1 MQLQLFF
8 VLITTI
14 ICVYMNH
21 KVYKDNTLNRR
32 LFYLVI
38 GIWVLL
44 ILLSTLTYNNT
55 LSLSLKTTCL
65 LCLGNIALT
74 IGFCLYRYRPI
85 KMSILKKFLSSR
97 KIKFNVNF
105 NILFSIIQVILCMIF
120 IYYFIK
126 YQYLLRNLG
135 IEMSR
140 MIKFELGLLFSNKIE
155 SYIFQYLFT
164 PLLYISI
171 FFYCI
176 KIFDG
181 EKYNKKILILLFV
194 NILLYSLIGQGRMIY
209 FQLLLILIIF
219 IFKKICTNSELIVNN
234 FYKIGIFFG
243 FLIVMLFFIS
253 LIRMGFTLE
262 NISRVPEYFNRA
274 VSQAFIY
281 FTGPFKGLDYY
292 INQVSTTGNFFP
304 GQFTFYV
311 FFNPIEKL
319 FQIIGLSINYDNP
332 MIHLQQYIPLSQYL
346 SFNALFTYYINFYMD
361 FSYFGFI
368 IMPLILGYF
377 MAFLFSKINSKSIS
391 IRLFVFF
398 NFTNLIMGILRWEY
412 QNFDVFFTIVII
424 LIIYFL
430 EQDGAHAKIHL

>member
-1 MQLQLFF
+1 MQLQVFF

-14 ICVYMNH
+14 ICVYMDY

-55 LSLSLKTTCL
+55 TSLSLKTTCL

-74 IGFCLYRYRPI
+74 TGFCLYKYRPL
-85 KMSILKKFLSSR
+85 KMNRLKKFLSS
-97 KIKFNVNF
+97 KKYKFNVNF

-126 YQYLLRNLG
+126 YQYLLKNLG

-140 MIKFELGLLFSNKIE
+140 MIKFELGLLFSNRIE
-155 SYIFQYLFT
+155 SYIFQYLIT

-181 EKYNKKILILLFV
+181 EKYDKKILILLLI

-209 FQLLLILIIF
+209 FQLVLILLIF
-219 IFKKICTNSELIVNN
+219 IFKKICTNSKLIVNN
-234 FYKIGIFFG
+234 FYKIGIVFG
-243 FLIVMLFFIS
+243 FLIIMLFFIS
-253 LIRMGFTLE
+253 FMRMGFTLE
-262 NISRVPEYFNRA
+262 NINKVPEYFNRA
-274 VSQAFIY
+274 LSQAFIY

-292 INQVSTTGNFFP
+292 INQVSATGNFFP
-304 GQFTFYV
+304 GEFTFYV
-311 FFNPIEKL
+311 FFNPIQKL
-319 FQIIGLSINYDNP
+319 FQTIGLPINYDNP
-332 MIHLQQYIPLSQYL
+332 MIYLQQYIPLSQYL

-361 FSYFGFI
+361 FSCIGFI
-368 IMPLILGYF
+368 FMPLILGYF

-391 IRLFVFF
+391 IRLFVYF
-398 NFTNLIMGILRWEY
+398 NFTSLIMGILRWEY
-412 QNFDVFFTIVII
+412 QNFDVFFTIVMI

-430 EQDGAHAKIHL
+430 EQDGTHAKIYL